1 MTEQVLLEVAR
12 QSPAALVLLWAVISL
27 TRRMDALNTTLTTT
41 LDRLAVAALRAPD
54 R

>member
-1 MTEQVLLEVAR
+1 VSEAVLLHVAQ
-12 QSPAALVLLWAVISL
+12 QSPTALVLLWAVVSL
-27 TRRMDALNTTLTTT
+27 TRRMDALNATLIAT